1 VIFLGKIADKVSKF
15 VLPIAHSEKLDL
27 VDVEYLKE
35 GSSWVLRVFL
45 ENTDGDL
52 TIEQCERVS
61 RGLENILDEEDP
73 ISDSYILEVSSPGLE
88 RPLKNKKDYERFN
101 GEYIYVKTYKNINN
115 KKEFTGILKKSD
127 DEKIQLKLKN
137 GKTLDIDYSLIAK
150 ANLTV
155 EI

>member
-1 VIFLGKIADKVSKF
+1 MIFLGKIADKVSEF

-35 GSSWVLRVFL
+35 GSNWVLRVFL
-45 ENTDGDL
+45 ENSRGDL

-61 RGLENILDEEDP
+61 RALGNILDEEDP
-73 ISDSYILEVSSPGLE
+73 IPDSYILEVSSPGLE
-88 RPLKNKKDYERFN
+88 RPLKDKNDYKRFA

-115 KKEFTGILKKSD
+115 KKEFTGILNSSD

-137 GKTLDIDYSLIAK
+137 GKTIDIDYSLIAK